1 MLRTEKIVLC
11 GILTALAAVFS
22 YVEALIPFSFG
33 VPGIKLGLANVVIV
47 FALYS
52 LGFRFALLIN
62 CLRILLV
69 SALFAN
75 MTVALYSLAGAC
87 LSLAVMGALRR
98 TNLFSIVGVSA
109 AGGVFHNIGQ
119 LMIAVAVVKTVGLL
133 GYLPVLIAA
142 GAATGILIG
151 IIADLASTHT
161 GKIAGQIQK

>member
-11 GILTALAAVFS
+11 AVLTALAAVFS

-33 VPGIKLGLANVVIV
+33 IPGIKLGLANVVIV

-52 LGFRFALLIN
+52 LGFRFALLIS

-75 MTVALYSLAGAC
+75 MTMALYSLAGAL
-87 LSLAVMGALRR
+87 LSLAVMGALQR
-98 TNLFSIVGVSA
+98 TGLFSTIGVSA

-119 LMIAVAVVKTVGLL
+119 LIAAVLVVETVSLL

-142 GAATGILIG
+142 GTVTGILIG
-151 IIADLASTHT
+151 MITELASSHT
-161 GKIAGQIQK
+161 NKTAGQAQK